1 VAVVTPTDAV
11 LAALAG
17 LGAGFVNAVAGGGTL
32 ISFPA
37 LVALGVPAVSANV
50 TNTVALCPGYL
61 GGAWAQRRE
70 LRDFAHHFR
79 ALFGVVLVG
88 ALAGAVLL
96 LNTSDDTFEAVV
108 PWLILLACALL
119 ATQNRVRARL
129 AHRVVDESQPIPPW
143 GLLAVGLT
151 AVYGGYFGAGIGVML
166 LAVLG
171 VVFSASLTR
180 LNALKQALQLAINGV
195 AAVWFVFTGPV
206 HWGFAAAVAVGSL
219 IGGSI
224 GGRFA
229 GRIDANVLRAVVVVA
244 GVAIAVSFWR

>member
-1 VAVVTPTDAV
+1 MTALDAL

-17 LGAGFVNAVAGGGTL
+17 LAAGFVNAVAGGGTL

-61 GGAWAQRRE
+61 GGAWAQRGE
-70 LRDFAHHFR
+70 LRDFTHHFR
-79 ALFGVVLVG
+79 SLFAVVVVG
-88 ALAGAVLL
+88 SLAGAILL
-96 LNTSDDTFEAVV
+96 LNTSDDAFRAIV

-119 ATQNRVRARL
+119 ATQNLVRRRL

-143 GLLAVGLT
+143 GLIAIGAT

-171 VVFSASLTR
+171 VVFTAPLNR

-195 AAVWFVFTGPV
+195 AAIWFVFTGPV

-219 IGGSI
+219 VGGSI
-224 GGRFA
+224 GGRTA
-229 GRIDANVLRAVVVVA
+229 GRINPDVLRAVVVTA
-244 GVAIAVSFWR
+244 GVVIAVRFWL

>member
-1 VAVVTPTDAV
+1 MTALDAA

-17 LGAGFVNAVAGGGTL
+17 LAAGFVNAVAGGGTL

-79 ALFGVVLVG
+79 SLFAVVIVG
-88 ALAGAVLL
+88 SLAGAILL
-96 LNTSDDTFEAVV
+96 LNSSDDAFRAIV

-119 ATQNRVRARL
+119 ASQPLVRRRL
-129 AHRVVDESQPIPPW
+129 AHRVVHESQPIPPW
-143 GLLAVGLT
+143 GLMAIGAT

-171 VVFSASLTR
+171 VVFSAPLNR

-195 AAVWFVFTGPV
+195 AAVWFAFSGQV

-224 GGRFA
+224 GGRTA
-229 GRIDANVLRAVVVVA
+229 GRINPDALRAVVVAA
-244 GVAIAVSFWR
+244 GVLIAVRFWW